1 MKLCGI
7 YCVISALNLFYLNY
21 VLRFTSRLSYQ
32 QSFFISRI
40 FVTHVPIQCWVFGQI
55 TVPREFA
62 KVRVDPGG
70 LWWNLPSLPQKK
82 SPWTQAEQ
90 NFIHTKSAGFKRT
103 DLTCSPKSTW
113 ISKKMDGFRLTC
125 ADLQVDAGIRIL
137 SRQVKFAPLESARIW
152 RTKFWSAWVR
162 GGIFWGGLSGFR
174 LDPRGF
180 RRNKKFGRVFKHHL
194 DKLNYLSFE
203 NEISMANC

>member
-113 ISKKMDGFRLTC
+113 ISKKNGRVQ
-125 ADLQVDAGIRIL
+125 ADLRGLASGRRYTYFIPPSQIC
-137 SRQVKFAPLESARIW
+137 P
-152 RTKFWSAWVR
+152 AWVR
-162 GGIFWGGLSGFR
+162 TDLADKILICLSPWRNF
-174 LDPRGF
+174 L
-180 RRNKKFGRVFKHHL
+180 RRTQRIPPGSTR
-194 DKLNYLSFE
+194 
-203 NEISMANC
+203 I